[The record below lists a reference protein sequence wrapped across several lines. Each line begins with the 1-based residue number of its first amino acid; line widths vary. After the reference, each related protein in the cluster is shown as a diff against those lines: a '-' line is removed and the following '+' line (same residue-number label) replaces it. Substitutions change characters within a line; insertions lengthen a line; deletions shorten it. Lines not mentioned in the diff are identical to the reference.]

1 MSKWPLS
8 VVYSVLPPPVLSS
21 ERRVEAA
28 TTSTSVV
35 TSWHLLDSYDTIDNY
50 TVRLSSGS
58 NNVDIKQTSNWIHYS
73 SFQLPGSG
81 SYTVCVA
88 AVVNTNKGDISS
100 DEVCSDIITVS
111 SDTGKTV

>member
-1 MSKWPLS
+1 M
-8 VVYSVLPPPVLSS
+8 YSVLPPPVLSS

-58 NNVDIKQTSNWIHYS
+58 NDVDVKYTSNWLQYS
-73 SFQLPGSG
+73 SFQLPESG

-88 AVVNTNKGDISS
+88 AVVNTNKGEISS
-100 DEVCSDIITVS
+100 DEVCSDVITVS
-111 SDTGKTV
+111 SDTGKTE